1 MKNFMKTIRSR
12 VQKQGDRIC
21 LQSDLPEFQFKDN
34 NKHSAWIR
42 RKLGLL
48 ALGSLL
54 MVCGCSDAKEPEIQ
68 IPPTNFSMYG
78 IDSKAETDEREDDL
92 IDFRPGK
99 YTFENPESIDGE
111 STAIFQLYISDK
123 QYENMNQQLSKDLKA
138 SLNPGQSCKLTLN
151 DGEYLYICAKGEDE
165 NQEIDSFQNQLNVW
179 KD

>member
-12 VQKQGDRIC
+12 VQKQGDRVC

-68 IPPTNFSMYG
+68 ILPTNFSMYG

-165 NQEIDSFQNQLNVW
+165 NQEIDSFQNQLSVW